1 MFTDKVHRQWISL
14 GVETTGSIPVSCPI
28 FWYWHIYSFSSN
40 NKRDKAYICLL
51 STLNQ
56 MPCTMAVANHPSGSR
71 MASKPYDLPSQDHHW
86 SWIAKQTCGLKRAA
100 TGGKIQVWLLARERS
115 QAEQAGNTP
124 WAAWPSLAFSA
135 LLTCPPPGGL
145 LLSPDGER
153 HCFP

>member
-71 MASKPYDLPSQDHHW
+71 MASKPYDLPSQD
-86 SWIAKQTCGLKRAA
+86 QTDLWAGESSHRREDPGAASGQGEVPGRAGWEHALGRLAQPSLLCLTDLSSSRRAA
-100 TGGKIQVWLLARERS
+100 PLPRW
-115 QAEQAGNTP
+115 
-124 WAAWPSLAFSA
+124 
-135 LLTCPPPGGL
+135 
-145 LLSPDGER
+145 
-153 HCFP
+153 